1 MKKIFAFLL
10 VAAMLVSMFAVTS
23 FAADVSFTVNNVNT
37 PVEDSQ
43 VVICT
48 SLNDWANS
56 NPNWSNNLQLTPD
69 GDGYKVV
76 WQSSCPA
83 EKIKGDPDADKL
95 IDASGFS
102 ANDGD
107 IYVILHAG
115 ASNADA
121 YAVGYGMT
129 AKISKIEA
137 GATITFSGTK
147 SEPPVVKKV
156 RVSNNVAKGKSYT
169 TSLIYTQNDK
179 WEYDANGTAPYPDT
193 NNSELTDG
201 YVVDN
206 DAYGNG
212 GWVGLHG
219 KTPDI
224 KPIDEGGLGGAW
236 VVVDLGKSTDISETI
251 LYLPVAEGV
260 AYNEVGIGMP
270 YFVQVSVSDDGET
283 WTDIAWLEEADIKN
297 QSGNFSDYVSAVSV
311 KAEGTGRYV
320 RAVFTNGG
328 WAFISEIAVI
338 EAAAEEDNTSSEE
351 DNTSS
356 EEDTSSEEESSEEPV
371 IPDAPTLDLDPG
383 TPNENPSFVADITVP
398 ESYKAGEE
406 VVVTITINDIT
417 APNGLH
423 TVALD
428 LLYDNTKLTIVPMEE
443 GSAAVDAMKEFAE
456 WEDMTKFEVVED
468 TTLVRVGA
476 GTAGTAAGKFTPAKE
491 NGQLVFNV
499 KFIAAKD
506 ATGGAAVCVPH
517 ASVVGEYIDGD
528 SGEILQYAGN
538 GDEAVI
544 NAYKEPTPDK
554 EEPSTKDEDKTP
566 ATGDATAIIF
576 FAIIALVAMAG
587 SAVVV
592 KTRK

>member
-48 SLNDWANS
+48 SLDDWANC

-76 WQSSCPA
+76 WQSVCPA
-83 EKIKGDPDADKL
+83 EKGDDMIA
-95 IDASGFS
+95 ASGFS

-121 YAVGYGMT
+121 YNVGYGMT

-156 RVSNNVAKGKSYT
+156 RVSNNIAKGKSYE
-169 TSLIYTQNDK
+169 TSLIYK
-179 WEYDANGTAPYPDT
+179 MGDATANWGWDDNAAETYPDT
-193 NNSELTDG
+193 NGVELTDG
-201 YVVDN
+201 YVADDESYAN
-206 DAYGNG
+206 S

-219 KTPDI
+219 GSPDI
-224 KPIDEGGLGGAW
+224 KSIEDGGLGGSW
-236 VVVDLGKSTDISETI
+236 VVVDLGKSYDLSETI
-251 LYLPVAEGV
+251 VYLPSGV
-260 AYNEVGIGMP
+260 QGAGIGMP
-270 YFVQVSVSDDGET
+270 FWVQVSVSEDGET
-283 WTDIAWLEEADIKN
+283 WTDLAWVEDTDDDQALTNATEA
-297 QSGNFSDYVSAVSV
+297 FSEYVNAVTV
-311 KAEGTGRYV
+311 KTEATGRYV
-320 RAVFTNGG
+320 RAVLGRGSAWT
-328 WAFISEIAVI
+328 FIGEIAVI
-338 EAAAEEDNTSSEE
+338 EAVSEEDNTSSEE

-398 ESYKAGEE
+398 ESYKVGEE

-554 EEPSTKDEDKTP
+554 EEPSTEDEDKTP
-566 ATGDATAIIF
+566 DTGDATAIIF